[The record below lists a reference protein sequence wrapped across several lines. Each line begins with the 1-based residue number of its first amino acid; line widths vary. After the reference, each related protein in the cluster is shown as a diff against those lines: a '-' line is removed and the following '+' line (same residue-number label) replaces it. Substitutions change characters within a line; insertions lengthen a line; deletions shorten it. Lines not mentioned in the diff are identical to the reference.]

1 MASVIAILAGDEWEE
16 VQNEAVK
23 TAKHIASFDDHGDR
37 HSFVTPEHEDR

>member
-1 MASVIAILAGDEWEE
+1 VASVIAILAGDEWEE